1 MMLVL
6 LEIEVQTFY
15 DGCCL
20 DFFFCNSINGS
31 DWHLSK
37 IILSNVSFRFIN
49 ETFVSQSTS
58 RNIFSSMLK
67 CNFR

>member
-20 DFFFCNSINGS
+20 DFFFVTQLMAVTGISLKSYFQIYHS
-31 DWHLSK
+31 DS
-37 IILSNVSFRFIN
+37 
-49 ETFVSQSTS
+49 STK
-58 RNIFSSMLK
+58 LL
-67 CNFR
+67 